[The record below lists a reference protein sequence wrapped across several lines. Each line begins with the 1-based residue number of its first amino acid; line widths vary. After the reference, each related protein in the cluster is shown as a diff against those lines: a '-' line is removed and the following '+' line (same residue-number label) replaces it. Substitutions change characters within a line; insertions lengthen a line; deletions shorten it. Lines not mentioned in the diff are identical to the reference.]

1 MSDALKDFTT
11 EELLKIKQGDVSG
24 LSTEKLNIL
33 KDILSQSIGGIME
46 PQAAPAPALAQ
57 PLPQA
62 PTQRLRS
69 IAQGVTLGSADE
81 MEARLRASVTG
92 EDYGKVLSEIQGKMK
107 AYQAQSPMESLGY
120 EALGGVG
127 SAAALT
133 AATGGASAPVTGP
146 THGGQCC
153 AIG

>member
-1 MSDALKDFTT
+1 MSDALEGFTT

-33 KDILSQSIGGIME
+33 KSILSQSIGGMME

-57 PLPQA
+57 PLPEA

-69 IAQGVTLGSADE
+69 IGQGVTMGAADE

-92 EDYGKVLSEIQGKMK
+92 EDYGKVLS
-107 AYQAQSPMESLGY
+107 
-120 EALGGVG
+120 
-127 SAAALT
+127 
-133 AATGGASAPVTGP
+133 
-146 THGGQCC
+146 
-153 AIG
+153 

>member
-24 LSTEKLNIL
+24 LSTEKLNVL
-33 KDILSQSIGGIME
+33 KGLLEQSIGGMME

-69 IAQGVTLGSADE
+69 IAQGATLGSADE
-81 MEARLRASVTG
+81 IEARLISSVTG
-92 EDYGKVLSEIQGKMK
+92 RDKGSSLRNR
-107 AYQAQSPMESLGY
+107 AQALRWR
-120 EALGGVG
+120 LW
-127 SAAALT
+127 
-133 AATGGASAPVTGP
+133 
-146 THGGQCC
+146 
-153 AIG
+153 